1 MCINTTG
8 MVEEGCRG
16 LFGLCWR
23 ASECISLFEVQTLS
37 LNNIK
42 HAYLLPNAHAN
53 LLILISTDFSFS
65 PCELQ
70 MAVNYRWRHSDS
82 VPMIPTTYSGK
93 SRSRRLEAVGCC
105 GGTPLDVRQTDHLTI
120 YPAKTH

>member
-1 MCINTTG
+1 MREKRRGRGEWLVNQEFRLAVCINTTG
-8 MVEEGCRG
+8 MVEEGCG
-16 LFGLCWR
+16 ELFGLCWR

-65 PCELQ
+65 PCE
-70 MAVNYRWRHSDS
+70 W
-82 VPMIPTTYSGK
+82 
-93 SRSRRLEAVGCC
+93 
-105 GGTPLDVRQTDHLTI
+105 
-120 YPAKTH
+120 